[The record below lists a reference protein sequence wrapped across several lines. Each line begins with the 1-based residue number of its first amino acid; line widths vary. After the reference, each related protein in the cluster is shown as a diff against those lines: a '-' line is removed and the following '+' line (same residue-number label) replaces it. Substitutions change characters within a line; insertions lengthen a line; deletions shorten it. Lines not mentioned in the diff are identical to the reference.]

1 MCVWHLL
8 LELSTESQLLV
19 LLHCVKGKISGR
31 RYDNRNRFSY
41 LGTRG
46 KENRSILKIIVLA
59 SWKLISECNTF
70 PRYCVKNNYTFRNYM
85 KNESY
90 CFDFWFFCDN
100 FFRNWIG
107 LENWENVLE
116 NHIFWC
122 SNQLACKR
130 TLNHLVKLV
139 SRL

>member
-1 MCVWHLL
+1 MALW
-8 LELSTESQLLV
+8 QLAFDV
-19 LLHCVKGKISGR
+19 SSANNFWVIAIITFWSFYQMRQKTP
-31 RYDNRNRFSY
+31 RFSY

-107 LENWENVLE
+107 LENWENLLE